1 MNRRTAIKG
10 ILGLAGLG
18 YATFIGVKYFI
29 GYSNQ
34 GRGKLEAHSML
45 IAELTNV
52 IIPPTKTP
60 GAKETVVHEYI
71 IRYMEDCSQM
81 KEYINFLNGLNE
93 LQENCQNSYNHN
105 FENCTAV
112 QKNKMLENLDNKL
125 DSTSLFSKIN
135 NKLQGR
141 SFFDILKLLT
151 IEGYCTSEL
160 GATKHLEYQPI
171 PGKYLAITNL
181 KANQKS
187 WATK

>member
-10 ILGLAGLG
+10 ILAVAGLG
-18 YATFIGVKYFI
+18 YASVISVKYFI

-34 GRGKLEAHSML
+34 DRGKLEVHSIL
-45 IAELTNV
+45 IAELTDV
-52 IIPPTKTP
+52 IIPQTSSS
-60 GAKETVVHEYI
+60 GGKETLVNEYI
-71 IRYMEDCSQM
+71 IRYMEDCSSM
-81 KEYINFLNGLNE
+81 KEYNNFLNGLKE
-93 LQENCQNSYNHN
+93 LQEDCQSSYNQN
-105 FENCTAV
+105 FENCSAA
-112 QKNKMLENLDNKL
+112 QKNKILKNLDNNH
-125 DSTSLFSKIN
+125 DSTSLFLKIS

-141 SFFDILKLLT
+141 SFFTILKSLT

-181 KANQKS
+181 RANQKS